1 MSKKLSLLERVKKL
15 RPVQFRY
22 NSDVDEST
30 KLRAGF
36 IAQEVQEIFPECV
49 FEHNGR
55 LAIKN
60 ELLGSYINQAQ
71 DEYIKNRILNNELS
85 ETG

>member
-1 MSKKLSLLERVKKL
+1 MSKKSNLLERVKKL

-22 NSDVDEST
+22 NSDVDAET

-36 IAQEVQEIFPECV
+36 IAQEVREIFPECV
-49 FEHNGR
+49 FENNGR

-60 ELLGSYINQAQ
+60 ELLGSLINQAQ
-71 DEYIKNRILNNELS
+71 DEYIKNRILNDELLK
-85 ETG
+85 TG